1 MLTEFLLDFTL
12 LGAEWI
18 LWILIALS
26 FLSVAVGIERAV
38 FYGRGS
44 GRPASELLTSL
55 REGDSEAAFAWVKGR
70 RGFVAT
76 VIRAGL
82 EHSSK
87 GPEAVESI
95 LASELARVRTE
106 YDRFLSILA
115 TIGSNAPFIGLFG
128 TCLGIIRAFADLAA
142 AGGTGGPDVVMAGI
156 SEALVATAVGLGVAI
171 PAVIMFNV
179 FARWQ
184 RRMGQQ
190 TTATGQA
197 LVAGLKAGAQ
207 VLETNLD
214 GGSAR
219 PACER
224 TEKALAEE

>member
-12 LGAEWI
+12 IGAEWI
-18 LWILIALS
+18 LWILVGLS
-26 FLSVAVGIERAV
+26 FLSVGVAIERAV

-44 GRPASELLTSL
+44 GPAAPELISKLRSGDRDGALASL
-55 REGDSEAAFAWVKGR
+55 AQSS
-70 RGFVAT
+70 GFVST
-76 VIRAGL
+76 VIKAGL
-82 EHSSK
+82 RHIDK

-95 LASELARVRTE
+95 LASEMARLRTQ
-106 YDRFLSILA
+106 YDRFLAVLA

-142 AGGTGGPDVVMAGI
+142 AGGTGGPEVVMAGI

-184 RRMGQQ
+184 RRMSQQ
-190 TTATGQA
+190 ATAASQA
-197 LVAGLKAGAQ
+197 LLAGLKG
-207 VLETNLD
+207 E
-214 GGSAR
+214 AR
-219 PACER
+219 SVEVGNAPPDEVGV
-224 TEKALAEE
+224 TAEG